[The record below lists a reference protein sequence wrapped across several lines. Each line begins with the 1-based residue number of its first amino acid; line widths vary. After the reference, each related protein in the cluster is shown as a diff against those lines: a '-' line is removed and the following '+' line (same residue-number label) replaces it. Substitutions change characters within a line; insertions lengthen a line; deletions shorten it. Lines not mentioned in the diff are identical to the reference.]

1 MKPSA
6 DTVFQRSFEAPFSF
20 EEISERGSLKLTS
33 ILRTTAP
40 RHFELWLEKIGGPTF
55 FESTG
60 LFLPIVAFDLFVT
73 DEPIQYREPLEIDV
87 TIRLGRQV
95 DSSGDVRRIVS
106 ESISEVYSK
115 HARTGER
122 LLVARN
128 LKHNAITR
136 NDADP
141 AKRRVVELPDA
152 MLVSGTPERIVSFA
166 SVDDLATAPSG
177 YVETSFF
184 EDAEPH
190 YWSYQQTDMNQH
202 IHAMEYVRMMELFA
216 TDHLARIGWSSRDCL
231 VERARVAFRKPC
243 FTGESYRRSAH
254 FYPGAGDS
262 PAVLCGGLY
271 KGDSPDDRPVVAT
284 QMFVNHRQA

>member
-1 MKPSA
+1 MNPSA
-6 DTVFQRSFEAPFSF
+6 DSVFQRTFEAPFSF

-40 RHFELWLEKIGGPTF
+40 RHFELWLDKIGGPTF

-73 DEPIQYREPLEIDV
+73 DQPIQYREPLEIDV

-95 DSSGDVRRIVS
+95 DASGDVRRIVS

-115 HARTGER
+115 HAETGDR
-122 LLVARN
+122 VLVARN

-136 NDADP
+136 NDPDP
-141 AKRRVVELPDA
+141 AKRRVVELPDS
-152 MLVSGTPERIVSFA
+152 MLVSGMPERIVALA
-166 SVDDLATAPSG
+166 SVTDLATPPAG
-177 YVETSFF
+177 YAESSFF
-184 EDAEPH
+184 EDTEPH

-216 TDHLARIGWSSRDCL
+216 TDHLARAGWSSRDCL
-231 VERARVAFRKPC
+231 IERARVAFRKPC
-243 FTGESYRRSAH
+243 FTGESYRRNQRL
-254 FYPGAGDS
+254 YRNPGAS

-271 KGDSPDDRPVVAT
+271 KGDSDDDRPAVAT
-284 QMFVNHRQA
+284 QLFVRHRQP

>member
-6 DTVFQRSFEAPFSF
+6 DTVFQRAFEAPFSF

-60 LFLPIVAFDLFVT
+60 LFLPIVAFDLFVS
-73 DEPIQYREPLEIDV
+73 DQPIQYREPLEIDV

-95 DSSGDVRRIVS
+95 DASGDVRRLVS
-106 ESISEVYSK
+106 ESISEVYSN
-115 HARTGER
+115 HAETGDR
-122 LLVARN
+122 VLVARN

-136 NDADP
+136 NDPDP
-141 AKRRVVELPDA
+141 AKRRVVELPDT
-152 MLVSGTPERIVSFA
+152 MLVSGSPQRIVALA
-166 SVDDLATAPSG
+166 SVEDLATPPSG
-177 YVETSFF
+177 YTETSHF

-216 TDHLARIGWSSRDCL
+216 TDHLAKSGWSSRDCL
-231 VERARVAFRKPC
+231 IERARVSFRKPC
-243 FTGESYRRSAH
+243 FTGESYRRSARL
-254 FYPGAGDS
+254 YQGADDL
-262 PAVLCGGLY
+262 PAVLCGGLH
-271 KGDSPDDRPVVAT
+271 KGSALDDRPAVAT
-284 QMFVNHRQA
+284 QLFVRHRRA